1 MIRVRGCIIV
11 GWWEQ
16 VWWRVLFP
24 PHTIVHV
31 SIYIVV
37 VIIIIMLL
45 FAAETH
51 CNEQDYVERLTK
63 ELHNCEELLELE
75 PDSKCKLHV
84 CARACQCVALFIIY
98 TYMKS
103 SSHCFCACVCVQG
116 LC

>member
-16 VWWRVLFP
+16 VCWRVLLP

-37 VIIIIMLL
+37 VIIIIMLLL

-75 PDSKCKLHV
+75 PDSKCELHV
-84 CARACQCVALFIIY
+84 CVRARV
-98 TYMKS
+98 S
-103 SSHCFCACVCVQG
+103 VS
-116 LC
+116 LCL